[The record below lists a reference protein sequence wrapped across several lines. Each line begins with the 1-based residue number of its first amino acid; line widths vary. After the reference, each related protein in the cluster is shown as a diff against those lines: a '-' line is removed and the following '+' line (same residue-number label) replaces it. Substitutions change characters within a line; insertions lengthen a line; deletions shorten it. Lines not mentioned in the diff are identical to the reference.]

1 MSLDTLLESAN
12 PYHSVQSDAARLA
25 GKWEKTGLLEGM
37 EGTHKNNMG
46 IILENQAKQLVVE
59 SSQTGGGANSSG
71 TFQSQTAVNIGGQW
85 AGVALPLVRKVFG
98 QIAAKEFVSVQPMNL
113 PSGLVFFLDFQ
124 YGTDK
129 TPFEAGSSLYGDGSA
144 ETNPFGNGNTGGL
157 YGAGRFGYSTQ
168 NTQSVAGS
176 TDIVLM

>member
-1 MSLDTLLESAN
+1 
-12 PYHSVQSDAARLA
+12 
-25 GKWEKTGLLEGM
+25 
-37 EGTHKNNMG
+37 
-46 IILENQAKQLVVE
+46 
-59 SSQTGGGANSSG
+59 
-71 TFQSQTAVNIGGQW
+71 
-85 AGVALPLVRKVFG
+85 
-98 QIAAKEFVSVQPMNL
+98 MNL

-176 TDIVLM
+176 TDIATDVNFTTASWSDLNMIQIILLHLKDTTTLLFLLVLWITWMHKA